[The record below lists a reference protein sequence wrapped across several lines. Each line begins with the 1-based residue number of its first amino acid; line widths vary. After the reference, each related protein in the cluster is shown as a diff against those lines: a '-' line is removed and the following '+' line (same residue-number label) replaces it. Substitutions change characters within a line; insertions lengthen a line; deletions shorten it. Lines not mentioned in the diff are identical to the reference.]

1 LEWFLEP
8 ELSSEELDVLFIRLR
23 PFDPHKPLYL
33 MEFPQIEGPARLRDL
48 SYKFL
53 QQYPE
58 LLELEKGIPFKE
70 FYFHSQMRKKDIEYR
85 VLKLI
90 TETKEHA
97 DILVRNCPLTLS
109 LNRYPDILPY
119 KDTVVSLASHSYI
132 NASFID
138 STVKSSENM
147 FIATQAPLKSSMN
160 SFWSMIWECNVDLI
174 IMICCIN
181 ENGMPKCEEYFP
193 EEGTLTCE
201 HLEVTL
207 DTSTQIYPYLIER
220 HFKLTNTLTFERRY
234 VIHLHGKN
242 WPDQG
247 VPKIKDEFSSI
258 EYIIQSIKNTRLMIN
273 HSKVAVHCSAGIGR
287 TGMLIG
293 IFNMVIALEELIEN
307 DIQNSLNQARVSV
320 FATTRRLREQ
330 RWGMVS
336 NEKQF
341 RFMYKFM
348 EYWITNYLASQASLL

>member
-1 LEWFLEP
+1 M
-8 ELSSEELDVLFIRLR
+8 ELPV
-23 PFDPHKPLYL
+23 
-33 MEFPQIEGPARLRDL
+33 IEGPVRSRDL

-58 LLELEKGIPFKE
+58 LLELEKGIPYKE
-70 FYFHSQMRKKDIEYR
+70 FYFQSRMRKKDIEYR
-85 VLKLI
+85 VLKMI

-109 LNRYPDILPY
+109 LNRYPDILPF
-119 KDTVVSLASHSYI
+119 KDTVVNLNHHNYI

-138 STVKSSENM
+138 STVKNTESM

-160 SFWSMIWECNVDLI
+160 SFWSMIWEYQVELI

-181 ENGMPKCEEYFP
+181 ENGLPKCEEYFP
-193 EEGTLTCE
+193 ESGSLTCDN
-201 HLEVTL
+201 LEVSL
-207 DTSTQIYPYLIER
+207 ESTSQIYPSLIQR
-220 HFKLTNTLTFERRY
+220 HFKLQNLQTSECKF
-234 VIHLHGKN
+234 VIHLHGRS

-247 VPKIKDEFSSI
+247 VPRIKDEYSSI
-258 EYIIQSIKNTRLMIN
+258 EYMIQSIKNTRLLQSN
-273 HSKVAVHCSAGIGR
+273 SKVAVHCSAGIGR

-293 IFNMVIALEELIEN
+293 IFNMVVALEELIES
-307 DIQNSLNQARVSV
+307 DIQNSSNLARVSV

-341 RFMYKFM
+341 KFMYKFM
-348 EYWITNYLASQASLL
+348 EYWITNYLASQVNLL